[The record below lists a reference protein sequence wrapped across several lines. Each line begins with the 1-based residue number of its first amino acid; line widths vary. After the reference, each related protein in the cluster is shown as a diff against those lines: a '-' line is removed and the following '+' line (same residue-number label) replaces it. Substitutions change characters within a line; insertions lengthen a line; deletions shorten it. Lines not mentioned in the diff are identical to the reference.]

1 MTLAWPAIA
10 GGAALMAAWKRLAVA
25 LASLSLAMACVAPVA
40 GAQQKAFSQ
49 RPAGNDVRFSYV
61 YKDAEGTP
69 RNLAFQLPS
78 ADIEAAMELFRD
90 YSIPNLY
97 GHIEEALAREAK
109 RAGVILQARRVGEGA
124 SFQVLADSAAKRDA
138 FTARMDDII
147 EGARQEWLRKHARR
161 AVGPA
166 IHIDYP
172 AAAGRYVPGL
182 RPVATAQSAQ
192 APAADDRVRIARA
205 LNFVQAIP
213 YDDLTDPRT
222 TGGIEF
228 APPPAMFKLNRGDC
242 DSKTVALAAIL
253 RTLTPGRRLLFVVLP
268 QHVALAVDLP
278 LQEGD
283 VAVTHDG
290 RPWLM
295 LEPTGPAVVPPGH
308 VAPTT
313 MWYIERPGEITWFE
327 MKE

>member
-1 MTLAWPAIA
+1 MNLVWPGLAGGVALTAAWQWLAATLAT
-10 GGAALMAAWKRLAVA
+10 LCLAVA
-25 LASLSLAMACVAPVA
+25 CVVPVA
-40 GAQQKAFSQ
+40 GAQQKVFNQ
-49 RPAGNDVRFSYV
+49 RPAGADVRFSYV
-61 YKDAEGTP
+61 YKDAKGTP
-69 RNLAFQLPS
+69 RNVAFQLPS

-90 YSIPNLY
+90 YSIPSLY
-97 GHIEEALAREAK
+97 GHIEDALAREAK
-109 RAGVILQARRVGEGA
+109 RAGVILQTRRVGEGA
-124 SFQVLADSAAKRDA
+124 SFQVVADTAAKRDA
-138 FTARMDDII
+138 FAARMDAII
-147 EGARQEWLRKHARR
+147 EGARQEWLRKHTRR
-161 AVGPA
+161 AVGSA

-172 AAAGRYVPGL
+172 SAARRYVAGL
-182 RPVATAQSAQ
+182 RPVASALSAQ
-192 APAADDRVRIARA
+192 APATDERARIARA

-213 YDDLTDPRT
+213 YDDLIDPRT

-253 RTLTPGRRLLFVVLP
+253 RTLTPGRRILFVVLP

-278 LQEGD
+278 PQEGD
-283 VAVTHDG
+283 VSVMYDG

-313 MWYIERPGEITWFE
+313 MWYIERPGEIAWFE